1 VRGAEPACHAIER
14 RLGPASTCRDQIL
27 SRHDSERSAVAAAR
41 QQLISVGDGEL
52 VIHGDDGR
60 VALVIRYARPVRR
73 ADLWRL
79 DPVPGDGSRALR
91 RWG

>member
-79 DPVPGDGSRALR
+79 DPVPGDSGRALW

>member
-1 VRGAEPACHAIER
+1 VAQNLHVMRTADADWVVHRP
-14 RLGPASTCRDQIL
+14 CRDQVL

-41 QQLISVGDGEL
+41 QQLISVGGGEL

-60 VALVIRYARPVRR
+60 VALVIRYARPARR
-73 ADLWRL
+73 ADVSRL
-79 DPVPGDGSRALR
+79 DQVPGGGSRALR